1 MCRVTLYYID
11 FIQYFIQYFTTDNDD
26 KYIIFNVL

>member
-11 FIQYFIQYFTTDNDD
+11 FIQYFITDNDD
-26 KYIIFNVL
+26 KYIIFYVL

>member
-11 FIQYFIQYFTTDNDD
+11 FIQSFTTDNDD

>member
-1 MCRVTLYYID
+1 MCRVALYYID
-11 FIQYFIQYFTTDNDD
+11 FIQYFTTDNDD

>member
-1 MCRVTLYYID
+1 MCRVSLYYID
-11 FIQYFIQYFTTDNDD
+11 FIQYFTTDNDD